1 MKMHYSGQGLTE
13 EARVRSPW
21 WQKFVEI
28 HQAPV
33 VQRLDN
39 FIHWVNRSPVNKMYY
54 CTTYTFEQ
62 LDG

>member
-13 EARVRSPW
+13 EARVKSLW

-28 HQAPV
+28 HQAPI

-39 FIHWVNRSPVNKMYY
+39 FIRWVNHSPVNKMYY
-54 CTTYTFEQ
+54 CTT
-62 LDG
+62 